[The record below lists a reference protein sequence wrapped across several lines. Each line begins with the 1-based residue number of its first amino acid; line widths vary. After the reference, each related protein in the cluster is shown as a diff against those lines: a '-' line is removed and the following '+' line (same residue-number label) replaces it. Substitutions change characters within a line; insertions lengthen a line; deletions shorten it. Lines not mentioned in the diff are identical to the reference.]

1 MILPSARFAGHG
13 VRIKVTAEEN
23 AQPRM
28 AAPQNSELDA
38 IGNGGLHAIEEE
50 EAAEDDKG
58 NGASGSEKE

>member
-1 MILPSARFAGHG
+1 
-13 VRIKVTAEEN
+13 
-23 AQPRM
+23 M